1 MKQLNI
7 PVRKL
12 KSESVADNRQV
23 VDCMVFPERG
33 EQVVAGAELFDQDGT
48 PWVVESVEP
57 FKLDPI
63 PEEKRVKK
71 PKAVVEAEA
80 RRKGKTER
88 SDGPVMFTSNA
99 LDRLPCLRGAHRA
112 KLAGV
117 GDLAHGAWLRS
128 TPPELSPPATS

>member
-1 MKQLNI
+1 MKQLKI

-57 FKLDPI
+57 FELDPI

-71 PKAVVEAEA
+71 PEAVVKAEA
-80 RRKGKTER
+80 RRKEQKGR
-88 SDGPVMFTSNA
+88 PDGPVVLTNTS
-99 LDRLPCLRGAHRA
+99 LDRLLRGAHRA
-112 KLAGV
+112 KFVGA
-117 GDLAHGAWLRS
+117 GDLAHGAWLRP
-128 TPPELSPPATS
+128 TPPELPAPPPA